1 MSDEIETLPVSSKDV
16 SWKNFAICHGK
27 THLFFPKLSERP
39 QARARREALASTMCR
54 VCPVAKQCRDFG
66 RENREYGLWGGENEI
81 DRHLA
86 GFILPAPVG
95 LRHPENSQKI

>member
-1 MSDEIETLPVSSKDV
+1 MSDEIEESFPVVTDTR
-16 SWKNFAICHGK
+16 WMQFAMCHGK
-27 THLFFPKLSERP
+27 THLFFPKSSERP

-95 LRHPENSQKI
+95 LRHP